1 MKINLEENWQKIR
14 IHFSKSFG
22 SNMHVSIASVDE
34 NHQPTITPIGSLF
47 LNNNQTG
54 FYFEKFASKLNINSK
69 MNKNICVLAVN
80 SNKWFWFKSLFKMS
94 FSEYPAIKLYGELG
108 IKREATEKEYSAFQR
123 RIRQTKRLK
132 GSNYLWKDMGIVREI
147 TFAKGEKINLGI
159 MTKEN

>member
-14 IHFSKSFG
+14 KHFRKSFAA
-22 SNMHVSIASVDE
+22 NMHVSIASVDE

-54 FYFEKFASKLNINSK
+54 FYFEKFATKLNINSK
-69 MNKNICVLAVN
+69 TNKSICVLVVN
-80 SNKWFWFKSLFKMS
+80 SNKWFWLKSLFKMS

-108 IKREATEKEYSAFQR
+108 IKREATEKEYRAFQK
-123 RIRQTKRLK
+123 RIRKTKRLK
-132 GSNYLWKDMGIVREI
+132 GSNYLWKDMSMVREI
-147 TFAKGEKINLGI
+147 SFIKGEKINLGI